1 MVMTKRSLSEVLCI
15 AIALSALVVQLGTVS
30 TASATVGATTSV
42 HLVKYDTDGVTV
54 LAEKTVD
61 YKWMEQ
67 NLKVYGDGKT
77 HYYHQGPI
85 FEGDIWDPSEL
96 NNLKD
101 KGAVKGTAVKDLVD
115 LVGGMAPGDE
125 VMLVAVDKWHAE
137 FAYENIYQP
146 LDIQGQ
152 IALCW
157 FNGED
162 ALEGERY
169 GTGYPANNAYGTA
182 LQIVFMANTTN
193 SEGRHVFGN
202 SDMKTALP
210 QEKYQHFFEGQYP
223 STNGLSG
230 KWISEVRVYSGGVPA
245 GLKLDLK
252 DESPESSSTES
263 EGGVPWIPIASG
275 LLGGALIVV
284 IGSSLYIWKR
294 QR

>member
-1 MVMTKRSLSEVLCI
+1 MGMKGRALSGILYI
-15 AIALSALVVQLGTVS
+15 AAVLSALVVQLCAVP
-30 TASATVGATTSV
+30 TALAAAGATTSV

-85 FEGDIWDPSEL
+85 FEGDLWDPSEV

-101 KGAVKGTAVKDLVD
+101 KGAVEGTAVRDLVD
-115 LVGGMAPGDE
+115 QIGGMAPGDE
-125 VMLVAVDKWHAE
+125 VMLVAVDKWHTE
-137 FAYENIYQP
+137 FAYENIYEP

-169 GTGYPANNAYGTA
+169 GTGYPANNAYRTA

-193 SEGRHVFGN
+193 SEGEYVFGN
-202 SDMKTALP
+202 SDMKVALP

-230 KWISEVRVYSGGVPA
+230 KWITEIRVYSGGVPA
-245 GLKLDLK
+245 GLKLELK
-252 DESPESSSTES
+252 DSSSSTES
-263 EGGVPWIPIASG
+263 EDSVPWIPIAFG
-275 LLGGALIVV
+275 LVGGALIVV

>member
-1 MVMTKRSLSEVLCI
+1 MGVSKRALSGILCI
-15 AIALSALVVQLGTVS
+15 ASLLSILVTQLSPVS
-30 TASATVGATTSV
+30 TVLAAGATTSV
-42 HLVKYDTDGVTV
+42 HLLKYDAAGVTV

-61 YKWMEQ
+61 YKWMEK

-85 FEGDIWDPSEL
+85 FEGDPWDPGEV

-115 LVGGMAPGDE
+115 LIGGMAAADE
-125 VMLVAVDKWHAE
+125 VMLIAVDKWHTE
-137 FAYENIYQP
+137 FGYANIYEP

-169 GTGYPANNAYGTA
+169 GSGYPANNAYRTA
-182 LQIVFMANTTN
+182 LQIVFIANTTN
-193 SEGRHVFGN
+193 GEGKHVFGN
-202 SDMKTALP
+202 TDMKIALP

-230 KWISEVRVYSGGVPA
+230 KWITEIRVYSGGIPA
-245 GLKLDLK
+245 GLELDLK
-252 DESPESSSTES
+252 HESSSTES
-263 EGGVPWIPIASG
+263 ESAMPWIPIASG
-275 LLGGALIVV
+275 LVGGVLIVLV
-284 IGSSLYIWKR
+284 GSSLYIWKR

>member
-1 MVMTKRSLSEVLCI
+1 MTKRALSGILCI
-15 AIALSALVVQLGTVS
+15 AIVLSVLVAQLSLVS
-30 TASATVGATTSV
+30 TVLAAGATTSV
-42 HLVKYDTDGVTV
+42 HLVKYDADGVTV

-85 FEGDIWDPSEL
+85 FEGDLWDPGEV

-101 KGAVKGTAVKDLVD
+101 KGAVKGTSVKDLVD
-115 LVGGMAPGDE
+115 QIGGMAAGDE
-125 VMLVAVDKWHAE
+125 VMLIAVDKWHAE
-137 FAYENIYQP
+137 FAYTNIYEP

-169 GTGYPANNAYGTA
+169 GSGYPANNAYRTA

-193 SEGRHVFGN
+193 SEGKYVFGN
-202 SDMKTALP
+202 SDMKVALP

-230 KWISEVRVYSGGVPA
+230 KWITEIRVYSSGIPA
-245 GLKLDLK
+245 GLKLELK
-252 DESPESSSTES
+252 DQSSSAES
-263 EGGVPWIPIASG
+263 EGAMPWIPIASG
-275 LLGGALIVV
+275 LVGGLLIVL
-284 IGSSLYIWKR
+284 IGSSLYIWKG

>member
-1 MVMTKRSLSEVLCI
+1 VTKRALSGILCI
-15 AIALSALVVQLGTVS
+15 AIVLSVLVAQLSLVS
-30 TASATVGATTSV
+30 TVLAAGATTSV
-42 HLVKYDTDGVTV
+42 HLVKYDADGVTV

-85 FEGDIWDPSEL
+85 FEGDLWDPGEV

-101 KGAVKGTAVKDLVD
+101 KGAVKGTSVKDLVD
-115 LVGGMAPGDE
+115 QIGGMAAGDE
-125 VMLVAVDKWHAE
+125 VMLIAVDKWHAE
-137 FAYENIYQP
+137 FAYTNIYEP

-169 GTGYPANNAYGTA
+169 GSGYPANNAYRTA

-193 SEGRHVFGN
+193 SEGKYVFGN
-202 SDMKTALP
+202 SDMKVALP

-230 KWISEVRVYSGGVPA
+230 KWITEIRVYSSGIPA
-245 GLKLDLK
+245 GLKLELK
-252 DESPESSSTES
+252 DQSSSAES
-263 EGGVPWIPIASG
+263 EGAMPWIPIASG
-275 LLGGALIVV
+275 LVGGLLIVL
-284 IGSSLYIWKR
+284 IGSSLYIWKG